1 MKNNKDKISLNI
13 WFKIL
18 YLIRI
23 YCRLCPALY
32 FNLDFKTSLVIELWN
47 AKLLIVVDVNK
58 KDDSFQE
65 KIISALEEH
74 HVRLMLQIFFD
85 APQGV
90 SSK

>member
-1 MKNNKDKISLNI
+1 MYYRNL
-13 WFKIL
+13 L
-18 YLIRI
+18 PYLSSSV
-23 YCRLCPALY
+23 
-32 FNLDFKTSLVIELWN
+32 NFKTSLVIELWN